1 MAEFIAKDLIRFF
14 SFKILSIFD
23 SVLYQ
28 NLKFKL
34 LCVGRCKCWA
44 QEVTQ
49 SGGRGTAGV
58 DVITNFS
65 GSPGLLVK
73 GGDTKSEGCEFKS
86 RLRILDGHFHI
97 NLLYLYCLFEKNEI
111 TKKRPRM
118 AQKQIFAWLHN
129 AEIEHSDWLLK

>member
-1 MAEFIAKDLIRFF
+1 MTIYRFF
-14 SFKILSIFD
+14 PPVSGKELTRSD
-23 SVLYQ
+23 LVSGLY
-28 NLKFKL
+28 
-34 LCVGRCKCWA
+34 RA
-44 QEVTQ
+44 
-49 SGGRGTAGV
+49 

-73 GGDTKSEGCEFKS
+73 GGDTKSEGCEFES

-129 AEIEHSDWLLK
+129 AEIKHSDWLLK